1 MFSLTTLVS
10 LNLSPHT
17 QGWSKALLERSSVC
31 SRFGAVEC
39 WDMHSIL
46 LLLLT
51 PCFCSDLWDMEVRFL
66 NFTLSDSL
74 SLFLYSH
81 IKNYKGGN
89 ARRKIKDIKQSH
101 KRSKCKPEKQ
111 QDKRGVGK
119 GSDFFWGGTDF

>member
-1 MFSLTTLVS
+1 MVLPY
-10 LNLSPHT
+10 LNVT
-17 QGWSKALLERSSVC
+17 DIQDNLERDRFEIKHASAFTSLSVL
-31 SRFGAVEC
+31 FGIFFFFYPF
-39 WDMHSIL
+39 SFSFL
-46 LLLLT
+46 L
-51 PCFCSDLWDMEVRFL
+51 FFFL

-111 QDKRGVGK
+111 QEKRGVGK
-119 GSDFFWGGTDF
+119 GSDFFGGALIFKTHF